1 MEKINKLDGKWESAI
16 TLVHDV
22 FKVIIKGN
30 AYVSFCNNYRYGK
43 GKIIY
48 DNENFTLTSTH
59 AYGPIFFRIPWLF
72 FWLPFVEVVKGKFI
86 SVNDNTLTVS
96 GIEGR
101 YSDYNGTW
109 VHLK

>member
-1 MEKINKLDGKWESAI
+1 MEKIKLDGKWESAV

-22 FKVIIKGN
+22 FKVIVKGN
-30 AYVSFCNNYRYGK
+30 TYVSFCNGLRYGK

-48 DNENFTLTSTH
+48 DNEKFTLTSTH
-59 AYGPIFFRIPWLF
+59 ACWLFSFRMPWLF
-72 FWLPFVEVVKGKFI
+72 LWTPFVEEVEGKFI
-86 SVNDNTLTVS
+86 NVNDNSLTVS

-109 VHLK
+109 VRLKK